1 MGAGRLSSGPS
12 WQQDAHP
19 SAPWQRWHRQAQGE
33 LGRCIQGQIRRQA
46 QKEEAQIGERGRWH
60 PQRDRGTQ
68 ARVTRREL
76 VCHVIATRRHTLCN
90 YMIGGSVRTPILNS
104 QTFAGSCSYRRDA
117 ARRDGSRPLNLLFNQ
132 MHSRFGWAQ
141 GLPAAAK
148 ALPPLLLSLHHG
160 SLPLLCVCGTRG
172 VLGCGFGVLGRNDG
186 GICGALGFLGLF

>member
-1 MGAGRLSSGPS
+1 MSQVYCDVLNSQEWGSCTCGSNAAAARKLAVLGSRHRRRGLHGRGRLSSGPS

-90 YMIGGSVRTPILNS
+90 YMIGGSVRTPI
-104 QTFAGSCSYRRDA
+104 FE
-117 ARRDGSRPLNLLFNQ
+117 
-132 MHSRFGWAQ
+132 
-141 GLPAAAK
+141 
-148 ALPPLLLSLHHG
+148 
-160 SLPLLCVCGTRG
+160 
-172 VLGCGFGVLGRNDG
+172 
-186 GICGALGFLGLF
+186 